1 LQRRTVKL
9 AAPPIHA
16 RTPLR
21 AATDAGAFG
30 LARRPCGSTFRIY
43 TPLLTLPRR
52 SVCFHCAA
60 VCLSLR
66 LGETC
71 ANTAAVLARAGRP
84 IGPPNH
90 LVSEGNRSSEGD
102 GGAQRVAGDGR
113 HLRL

>member
-1 LQRRTVKL
+1 
-9 AAPPIHA
+9 
-16 RTPLR
+16 
-21 AATDAGAFG
+21 
-30 LARRPCGSTFRIY
+30 
-43 TPLLTLPRR
+43 
-52 SVCFHCAA
+52 
-60 VCLSLR
+60 LR